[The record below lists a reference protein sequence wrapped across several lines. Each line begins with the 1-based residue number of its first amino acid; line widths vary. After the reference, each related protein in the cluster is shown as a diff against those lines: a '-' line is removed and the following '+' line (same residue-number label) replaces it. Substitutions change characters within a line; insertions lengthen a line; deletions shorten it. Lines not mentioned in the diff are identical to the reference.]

1 MLDAFRIRSYKP
13 ILDIQKIELIM
24 TRSPRQLAQQK
35 IQQRKQQEQ
44 LFGDLL
50 TVIDTLDRA
59 TDHWQQAQSTTQMKT
74 SEPDTSSSPSPHPS
88 QSSWSQ
94 RLKQWLHRITAD
106 HENTTESA
114 PPSNHQD
121 AETLIET
128 ITSALD
134 GNQMI
139 RTSLLEILA
148 KHQVAPISAQGQPFN
163 PETMKALGQQPDDN
177 VPPNTVIQEVVRGYF
192 WKDKVLREA
201 QVIVSQ
207 PRTRENN

>member
-1 MLDAFRIRSYKP
+1 
-13 ILDIQKIELIM
+13 M

-59 TDHWQQAQSTTQMKT
+59 TDHWQQAQATAQMKET
-74 SEPDTSSSPSPHPS
+74 QPAKSPASTAPNSPQSSLVQQLTCFLRLFTPSQGRVHKPTSPSSDQGTHAA
-88 QSSWSQ
+88 
-94 RLKQWLHRITAD
+94 LT
-106 HENTTESA
+106 
-114 PPSNHQD
+114 
-121 AETLIET
+121 ET

-148 KHQVAPISAQGQPFN
+148 KHQVVPIPAHGQPFS
-163 PETMKALGQQPDDN
+163 PETMKALGQQPDES

-192 WKDKVLREA
+192 WKDIVLREA

-207 PRTRENN
+207 AQNR